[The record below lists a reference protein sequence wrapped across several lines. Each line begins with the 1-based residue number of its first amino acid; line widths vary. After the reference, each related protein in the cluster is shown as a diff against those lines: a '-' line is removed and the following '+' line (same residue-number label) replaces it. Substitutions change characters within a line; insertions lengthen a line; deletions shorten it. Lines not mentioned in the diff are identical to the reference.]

1 MKFIHTADL
10 HLDRE
15 FEGLVQEVPYQPYKI
30 LEKIIDF
37 AIGEAVEVVFF
48 AGDNF
53 HQSQPSIK
61 IQTYFASQLA
71 RLAPHGIQA
80 VVIFGNHDYY
90 RKSVYW
96 VQFSDNVTVF
106 HSETVMTK
114 KLTLKTGET
123 LAVSAFSY
131 QHPHISEDKIV
142 DYPLRDYTCDY
153 HIGLFHGEISGQRF
167 APANLTDMLSK
178 DYNYWA
184 LGHIHL
190 ASQLADSVI
199 YSGTPQGR
207 NKKESTNLIVYGDIL
222 PSGNL
227 IYFQDLAEV
236 HFETVTLDL
245 SDCQTLS
252 QVLTYIAS
260 NLIDEAVCYSLNL
273 KNYENVADNLQEAIE
288 NEELLEEL
296 RQKNIIVKLKLLP
309 LASNKQL
316 LTSIEVPEFAMPA
329 IDFKDIYS
337 LVPHKK
343 DIQEIFDD
351 PEFVAEVQ
359 ENISLYVSQY
369 FEFGGGQDE
378 N

>member
-15 FEGLVQEVPYQPYKI
+15 FEGLIQEVPYQPYKI

-37 AIGEAVEVVFF
+37 AIAEAVEVVFF

-61 IQTYFASQLA
+61 IQTYFANQLA
-71 RLAPHGIQA
+71 RLAPYGIQA

-153 HIGLFHGEISGQRF
+153 HVGLFHGEISGHKF
-167 APANLTDMLSK
+167 APANLTDMMSK

-190 ASQLADSVI
+190 ATQLADSII

-207 NKKESTNLIVYGDIL
+207 NKKETTNLIVYGDIL

-236 HFETVTLDL
+236 HFETLTLDL

-252 QVLTYIAS
+252 QVLTYITS
-260 NLIDEAVCYSLNL
+260 NLLNETIFYSLNL
-273 KNYENVADNLQEAIE
+273 INYEDVADNLQEAVD

-296 RQKNIIVKLKLLP
+296 RQKHVIVKLKLLP
-309 LASNKQL
+309 LTSNKQL
-316 LTSIEVPEFAMPA
+316 LSSIEVPEFAIPE
-329 IDFKDIYS
+329 IDFADIYS

-343 DIQEIFDD
+343 DIQEVFDD
-351 PEFVAEVQ
+351 PEFVTEVQ
-359 ENISLYVSQY
+359 ENIALYISQY
-369 FEFGGGQDE
+369 FEFEGGRDAH
-378 N
+378 